1 MKYCISVDQ
10 RTQYPVNSEQ
20 FKLIVFLGA
29 ANQLSR
35 RQQRRRRPLS
45 SMSDAILRHRAA
57 QLIEPGCFYCSLP
70 SPSLFANRS
79 ACRRNHHRAHSSL
92 SMNGCQ
98 GDPRAPIGT
107 IQAQT
112 FPAVSSLSLAMESLN
127 SAISNLLNS
136 DPLPFDSGIIR
147 LQVPIKEKIEALAWL
162 HAQNHL
168 PLLPRCYFSSRS
180 RILDTDPSSIKHLI
194 ASHPVLSSSSSSSSS
209 QKHRVVSV
217 AGLGSAVFFRDLRP
231 FSFDDWLSIKR
242 FLSKGC
248 PLIRAYGAIRF
259 NATVSIASEWRAFG
273 SFYFMV
279 PQVELDEFEESSMIA
294 ATIAWDNSLSWTYRK
309 SINKLQETMCEVYTV
324 VEHLVKRVPDTY
336 VLQKTHIP
344 GKTSWDQAVNRALH
358 MIKGDYSTLIKVV
371 LARSSRVVTAIDID
385 PLTWL
390 TCLKYEG
397 ENAYQFC
404 LQPPESPAFIG
415 NTPEQLFHRD
425 QLSVCSDA
433 LAGTRARGGTALLD
447 LKIGHDLLSSPKEH
461 YEFTIVRECIR
472 RRLEAV
478 CSSVLIEPKKALKK
492 LPRVQHLYA
501 RLSGRLQ
508 SEDDE
513 FKVLS
518 SLHPTPAVCGY
529 PTEVARVL
537 IAETETFDRG
547 MYAGPVGWFG
557 GEESEFAVGIR
568 SALVGKG
575 LGALIYAGTGI
586 VKGSS
591 SSSEWDELELK
602 TSQFTKLMKLE
613 VPALSMSG
621 NERNINQRG

>member
-1 MKYCISVDQ
+1 M
-10 RTQYPVNSEQ
+10 E
-20 FKLIVFLGA
+20 
-29 ANQLSR
+29 
-35 RQQRRRRPLS
+35 RRRRT
-45 SMSDAILRHRAA
+45 
-57 QLIEPGCFYCSLP
+57 
-70 SPSLFANRS
+70 
-79 ACRRNHHRAHSSL
+79 CRTR
-92 SMNGCQ
+92 
-98 GDPRAPIGT
+98 T
-107 IQAQT
+107 
-112 FPAVSSLSLAMESLN
+112 
-127 SAISNLLNS
+127 
-136 DPLPFDSGIIR
+136 
-147 LQVPIKEKIEALAWL
+147 EK
-162 HAQNHL
+162 
-168 PLLPRCYFSSRS
+168 
-180 RILDTDPSSIKHLI
+180 K
-194 ASHPVLSSSSSSSSS
+194 
-209 QKHRVVSV
+209 
-217 AGLGSAVFFRDLRP
+217 
-231 FSFDDWLSIKR
+231 
-242 FLSKGC
+242 
-248 PLIRAYGAIRF
+248 
-259 NATVSIASEWRAFG
+259 
-273 SFYFMV
+273 
-279 PQVELDEFEESSMIA
+279 VEFDEFEESSMIV
-294 ATIAWDNSLSWTYRK
+294 ATIAWDNSFSWTYRK
-309 SINKLQETMCEVYTV
+309 SINKLHETMCEVHTV
-324 VEHLVKRVPDTY
+324 AKHLVKRVPDTY
-336 VLQKTHIP
+336 GLQKTHIP

-371 LARSSRVVTAIDID
+371 LARSSRVATATDID

-404 LQPPESPAFIG
+404 IQPPESSAFIG

-433 LAGTRARGGTALLD
+433 LAGTRARGGTELLD
-447 LKIGHDLLSSPKEH
+447 LKIGQDLLSSPKDN
-461 YEFTIVRECIR
+461 YEFAIVREWIR

-586 VKGSS
+586 VEGSS

-613 VPALSMSG
+613 VPALAMG
-621 NERNINQRG
+621 GDRRNTNQTG